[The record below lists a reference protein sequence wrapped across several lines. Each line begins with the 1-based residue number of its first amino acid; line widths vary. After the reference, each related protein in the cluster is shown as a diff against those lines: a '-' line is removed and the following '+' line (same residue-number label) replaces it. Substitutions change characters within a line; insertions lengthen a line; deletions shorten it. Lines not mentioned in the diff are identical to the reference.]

1 MMEVGGFSLS
11 MTNSDNNSDYG
22 SEEKPQPTIS
32 SADIQMPEQFNQKR
46 LKDVAVK
53 QILENF

>member
-1 MMEVGGFSLS
+1 MS
-11 MTNSDNNSDYG
+11 TSDTNSDYG
-22 SEEKPQPTIS
+22 EEAAKPQPAMS
-32 SADIQMPEQFNQKR
+32 VVSELQMPETFNQKR